1 MRWITELFV
10 VAYRLIIR
18 FNRLKDFSSPTIA
31 SATAQ
36 LRESSSF
43 FVRIANKIKF
53 NTMPQATSGILQ
65 ASFNIHTNWKF
76 QKYENF
82 RISKKSNVLILKD
95 SQQQENGKITH
106 NLDYLYYLFDLF
118 GGKLLYS
125 PKIY

>member
-65 ASFNIHTNWKF
+65 ASFNIHTN
-76 QKYENF
+76 
-82 RISKKSNVLILKD
+82 
-95 SQQQENGKITH
+95 
-106 NLDYLYYLFDLF
+106 
-118 GGKLLYS
+118 
-125 PKIY
+125 